1 MKANGE
7 TTSSV
12 GTECRHLPQGGRLSP
27 SVCAQ
32 AHSQPPH
39 QRGPRGRGYRK
50 VKYAQSMAE
59 KPTAAQVR
67 AAEERMRQHLIAE
80 CDRAG
85 YPVRGFLDTTVRQ
98 AGATSS
104 AAARHLSQR
113 GRLSPSVKADGFDS
127 SLVRGSRGVTREG
140 RQGRWIITVTALI
153 EHVV

>member
-1 MKANGE
+1 MR
-7 TTSSV
+7 T
-12 GTECRHLPQGGRLSP
+12 
-27 SVCAQ
+27 
-32 AHSQPPH
+32 
-39 QRGPRGRGYRK
+39 

-98 AGATSS
+98 VG
-104 AAARHLSQR
+104 RR
-113 GRLSPSVKADGFDS
+113 GGRGSLPQSPNGDS
-127 SLVRGSRGVTREG
+127 SPIRRS
-140 RQGRWIITVTALI
+140 QGRWIITVTALI

>member
-1 MKANGE
+1 MKENAE
-7 TTSSV
+7 F
-12 GTECRHLPQGGRLSP
+12 SP
-27 SVCAQ
+27 SVKADGFD
-32 AHSQPPH
+32 SPLV
-39 QRGPRGRGYRK
+39 RGGRGRRGCRK

-98 AGATSS
+98 VGATSS